1 VLSAYL
7 NSDVR
12 NSGSGAMRARK
23 AIVWLLAALSL
34 VVSGIALAQDANQN
48 RTLIING
55 QSTQVPVTQVNGRS
69 YVDLEALANAVN
81 GSLSFAGSQIAL
93 SVPLG
98 PATTAPAP
106 ATAKPAS
113 ALVPASNPG
122 FSKEFLN
129 AGIEQAATLRE
140 WHTALASA
148 IQNGYPVTAGLL
160 APYRAQSAT
169 NLRLASAA
177 VSTDSDRG
185 AYQFLSNE
193 YQRMMKLTDKY
204 VAMRANMTFISPD
217 ALQNDDLNQRFVACG
232 HSLGSMAAAGQFVD
246 DGSCN

>member
-1 VLSAYL
+1 
-7 NSDVR
+7 
-12 NSGSGAMRARK
+12 MRAK
-23 AIVWLLAALSL
+23 KSIVWLLAASSL
-34 VVSGIALAQDANQN
+34 VVFGIALAQDANQN

-69 YVDLEALANAVN
+69 YVDLEALASAVN

-93 SVPLG
+93 SVPIG
-98 PATTAPAP
+98 PATTAPA
-106 ATAKPAS
+106 ATTAKPAY
-113 ALVPASNPG
+113 APVPASNPG

-148 IQNGYPVTAGLL
+148 IQNGFPVTAGLL
-160 APYRAQSAT
+160 APYRAQSAS

-185 AYQFLSNE
+185 AYQFLRNE
-193 YQRMMKLTDKY
+193 FQRMMKVTDKY
-204 VAMRANMTFISPD
+204 VAMRANMTFIAPD

-232 HSLGSMAAAGQFVD
+232 HSLGSMAASGQFVD
-246 DGSCN
+246 DGSCD